1 MVFSQLSGWFFA
13 IMKRVHS
20 IGAVYYVDDVF
31 LKLNPDSPA
40 CREGSR
46 SVVSGGGAGDTGH
59 KEKGS

>member
-1 MVFSQLSGWFFA
+1 
-13 IMKRVHS
+13 MKRVHS